1 MNPGRRY
8 SVEVHPHKMEIERDI
23 IAGKSDKDIAD
34 TYSHLSSMAIKRYRD
49 TRMPQ
54 ILRHAQLETVEGLIG
69 RINEYMDTVED
80 LKDSIITVLDNPE
93 NPGHICYYPRAEEIR
108 VKYYDKESQ
117 RYKVD
122 KLQNLLQCARERNS
136 SITITGAH
144 VEGSDPRLTLLK
156 TADVLNKQLELLCKT
171 KGYIVEDNSVTIN
184 AGASGNVGDIAD
196 IARTALAPY
205 PEAMEAFV
213 NALLSAAA
221 EGDKELKAELE
232 KEKEGESKTC

>member
-8 SVEVHPHKMEIERDI
+8 SVEIHPQRAEIEKDI
-23 IAGKSDKDIAD
+23 LSGKSADVIA
-34 TYSHLSSMAIKRYRD
+34 TAYPHLSNASVKRYRD
-49 TRMPQ
+49 SRMPQ

-93 NPGHICYYPRAEEIR
+93 NPGHICYYPRAEEIK
-108 VKYYDKESQ
+108 VKYYDKESL

-122 KLQNLLQCARERNS
+122 KLQNLLQNASERNS

-144 VEGSDPRLTLLK
+144 VEGSDPRLSLLK
-156 TADVLNKQLELLCKT
+156 TADVLNRQLELLCKT

-184 AGASGNVGDIAD
+184 TGASGNVGDIAD

-213 NALLSAAA
+213 SALLSAAA

>member
-8 SVEVHPHKMEIERDI
+8 SVEVHPQRTEIEKDIISGKPVDI
-23 IAGKSDKDIAD
+23 IAT
-34 TYSHLSSMAIKRYRD
+34 TYPHLSCTSIKRYRD

-80 LKDSIITVLDNPE
+80 LKDSITSVLDDPE
-93 NPGHICYYPRAEEIR
+93 RPGHICYYPRAEEIK
-108 VKYYDKESQ
+108 VKYYDKES
-117 RYKVD
+117 RGYKVD
-122 KLQNLLQCARERNS
+122 KLQNLLQGAREKND

-156 TADVLNKQLELLCKT
+156 TADVLNRQLELLCKT

-184 AGASGNVGDIAD
+184 AGASGTVGDIAD
-196 IARTALAPY
+196 IARIALAPY

-213 NALLSAAA
+213 TALLSAAA

-232 KEKEGESKTC
+232 REKEGESKTC